1 MAIDGSRNN
10 QLHPTTFITFRG
22 KKGNRVMTTVLID
35 QCCTG
40 RGLISSKQAE
50 LLGLEKIPIPENE
63 STTFKTAAGVFE
75 ADKQVTIES
84 AMLPCLSTNRTFKAV
99 LKVIPKECNSSQYGV
114 IIGQIMMREIDLDTS
129 VRDNTISWG
138 DITTPMVPRNYWTE
152 TKIRHN
158 YNRI

>member
-1 MAIDGSRNN
+1 MAIDGSGNN
-10 QLHPTTFITFRG
+10 QLHPTTVITFRG
-22 KKGNRVMTTVLID
+22 KKGNRVTTTVLLD

-99 LKVIPKECNSSQYGV
+99 LKVMPKECSTIQYGV
-114 IIGQIMMREIDLDTS
+114 IIGQTTMREIDLDTS
-129 VRDNTISWG
+129 IRDNIIDAGSTYLRTLPTLMRTGAHSS
-138 DITTPMVPRNYWTE
+138 RE
-152 TKIRHN
+152 F
-158 YNRI
+158 